1 MVGRLL
7 ILLSASSL
15 LFSSCA
21 SKRPVSGALVSHGH
35 QEDAAGLESI
45 LVATTRESTSEP
57 GTYFTGERSDA
68 IGYARMDVSIPGN
81 HESGQIELPK
91 RRRDIHPK
99 HHFSVADGGFVP
111 TEAEFRK
118 QLRDAI
124 RESESGEVGLFI
136 HGYNTHFS
144 ESVFFLAQL
153 AHDTEYAGVPLLFT
167 WPSRGQL
174 LDYPYDL
181 DSVMTARDWLEH
193 TIRLAK
199 EAGAKKIAILA
210 HSMGTMLT
218 METLRQVA
226 IQGDPS
232 FGGTLDGVLLAS
244 PDISIDTF
252 RSQMRRIGD
261 KVPIAVMISKDDKAL
276 SFSQWLAGDIERVG
290 KYSDNEELAEL
301 GVAVIDL
308 TDVGSKEKAHHA
320 KFAEHPN
327 LINLAAA
334 QLQAGSTLPESD
346 LNQTE
351 LLISEGRKT
360 ASVIVT
366 APGRIINSILG
377 R

>member
-1 MVGRLL
+1 MARISL
-7 ILLSASSL
+7 ILLVAPT
-15 LFSSCA
+15 LFLISCA
-21 SKRPVSGALVSHGH
+21 SKRPASGALVSHGVP
-35 QEDAAGLESI
+35 ENAAGVESI
-45 LVATTRESTSEP
+45 LVATTREPTLEP
-57 GTYFTGERSDA
+57 GTFFTGERNDTISFAQLD
-68 IGYARMDVSIPGN
+68 ISIPSG
-81 HESGQIELPK
+81 HKSGQIELPK
-91 RRRDIHPK
+91 RRRDIHPDR
-99 HHFSVADGGFVP
+99 HFAVADGGFVP
-111 TEAEFRK
+111 TEEQFRQNLK
-118 QLRDAI
+118 DAI
-124 RESESGEVGLFI
+124 RDSESGEVGLFI

-199 EAGAKKIAILA
+199 ESGAKKITILA

-226 IQGDPS
+226 IKGDPS
-232 FGGTLDGVLLAS
+232 FGGTIDGVLLAS

-252 RSQMRRIGD
+252 KSQMRRIGG

-276 SFSQWLAGDIERVG
+276 SFSEWLAGDVERVG
-290 KYSDNEELAEL
+290 NYSDNEELAEL

-308 TDVGSKEKAHHA
+308 TDVDSKEKAHHA
-320 KFAEHPN
+320 KFAENPN
-327 LINLAAA
+327 LINLAAQ
-334 QLQAGSTLPESD
+334 QLEAGSALPESNI
-346 LNQTE
+346 NQTE

-360 ASVIVT
+360 ASVIIT
-366 APGRIINSILG
+366 APGRFINSILG